1 MKPIAGSVPSFA
13 STSEQGVVPATLSV
27 AGADR
32 HLSEMPSISRA
43 GTIRAFGFVLAASI
57 VLSAAGALPAAEQL
71 YGPLSPTDP
80 ELSRAGDFI
89 VGVQTLAME
98 WTTPFPEAAL
108 GESPRRELR
117 LEIWYPTET
126 SPLPDPA
133 VYVNETRSEKRFV
146 IQGTAYR
153 DVPVASGTFP
163 LVVLS
168 HGYTGYRTL
177 MFYLGEHLASHGYIV
192 AAPDH
197 PGSTNEDIDSRNVDT
212 RRAGFPDT
220 LVHRARDQQRLLEW
234 FAQPRNDIARRA
246 DVSSAGLIGYSMGG
260 YGALNAVGGCY
271 RFDSEL
277 MRALDL
283 PDSLRAVFEFCN
295 AGRDEPDPRWK
306 AVVAMAPWGQLQ
318 RIHDPD
324 SLAGIR
330 VPTLFVVGEEDPLSG
345 YRPGVGDLFDAMT
358 KSTRFLLLYENAGH
372 NIAPHPAPTAAYD
385 TLDSVGH
392 YREAA
397 WDTQTINRI
406 NKHIVL
412 AFLDCHVK
420 KRAAA
425 CAMLPG
431 YDAWPG
437 FVDSW
442 HRGLRFERARP
453 DH

>member
-1 MKPIAGSVPSFA
+1 V
-13 STSEQGVVPATLSV
+13 
-27 AGADR
+27 
-32 HLSEMPSISRA
+32 
-43 GTIRAFGFVLAASI
+43 GFVLAASI
-57 VLSAAGALPAAEQL
+57 VLSVAGALSAAEKL
-71 YGPLSPTDP
+71 YGPRSPTDP
-80 ELSRAGDFI
+80 ELSRFGDFS
-89 VGVQTLAME
+89 VGVRTAAMQWNTPHPEVTLDGSS
-98 WTTPFPEAAL
+98 L
-108 GESPRRELR
+108 RELR
-117 LEIWYPTET
+117 LEIWYPAAT
-126 SPLPDPA
+126 SDRAEPA
-133 VYVNETRSEKRFV
+133 GYANETRSGKPFV
-146 IQGTAYR
+146 IEGSAFR
-153 DVPVASGTFP
+153 DVPIASGSFP
-163 LVVLS
+163 LIVLS

-197 PGSTNEDIDSRNVDT
+197 PGSTNEDIDSRNPDT

-234 FAQPRNDIARRA
+234 FAQSGNDTARRA
-246 DVSSAGLIGYSMGG
+246 DISSAGLIGYSMGG
-260 YGALNAVGGCY
+260 YGALNVVGGCY

-283 PDSLRAVFEFCN
+283 PEARRAVFEFCN

-318 RIHDPD
+318 RIHDPE

-358 KSTRFLLLYENAGH
+358 GSPRALLLYENAGH
-372 NIAPHPAPTAAYD
+372 NIAPHPAPTVAYD

-397 WDTQTINRI
+397 WETQTINRI
-406 NKHIVL
+406 NQHIVL
-412 AFLDCHVK
+412 AFLDCHLK

-425 CAMLPG
+425 CAMLPRG
-431 YDAWPG
+431 DASGDDAWPG
-437 FVDSW
+437 FVDGW
-442 HRGLRFERARP
+442 HRGLQFERARP
-453 DH
+453 AH